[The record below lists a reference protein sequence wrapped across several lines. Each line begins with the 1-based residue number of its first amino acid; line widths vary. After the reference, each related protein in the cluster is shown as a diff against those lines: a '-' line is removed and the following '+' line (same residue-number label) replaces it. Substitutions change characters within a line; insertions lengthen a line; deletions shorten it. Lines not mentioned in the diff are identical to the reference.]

1 MLLNPLFTQNWSRTF
16 SVWIEDIQVQ
26 FQPVAKITLSGGF
39 LRRVRSITPM
49 AAGLVALVFMV
60 HCSHSKIQPRPQ
72 NSPEPPS
79 QGSSR
84 EEGASETG
92 GASWY
97 GSKADGLV
105 GRRTASGEPMNPSL
119 LACAHRT
126 LPLGSYVRVENI
138 ENGRR
143 AILRVNDRGPFV
155 RNRILDVTRQ
165 AADDSGFLDKGLAK
179 VRVTPF
185 YMEGSQG
192 PRVQKTEKDNPY
204 TIQVAALSDS
214 TNIER
219 LSKELKPVYGNVFLQ
234 NAIGKGGQQ
243 VVRVQVGSYASMEEA
258 EKAST
263 EIAKRFGDHGVD
275 PFITRRR

>member
-1 MLLNPLFTQNWSRTF
+1 MQLNPLFTQNWSRTF

-26 FQPVAKITLSGGF
+26 FKPVARITLNGGF
-39 LRRVRSITPM
+39 LRRVRSVTPA
-49 AAGLVALVFMV
+49 AAGLVALLFTV
-60 HCSHSKIQPRPQ
+60 HCSQPKVQPTPQ
-72 NSPEPPS
+72 GSPETPS
-79 QGSSR
+79 PGSR
-84 EEGASETG
+84 AEGPSETG

-97 GSKADGLV
+97 GSKADGLI

-126 LPLGSYVRVENI
+126 LPLGSYVRVENL

-143 AILRVNDRGPFV
+143 AVLRINDRGPFV
-155 RNRILDVTRQ
+155 RGRILDVTRQ
-165 AADDSGFLDKGLAK
+165 AADDLGFIDKGLTK

-192 PRVQKTEKDNPY
+192 PRAQKAEQDNPY
-204 TIQVAALSDS
+204 TVQVAAFSDS
-214 TNIER
+214 ANAER
-219 LSKELKPVYGNVFLQ
+219 LSKELRPVYGNVFLQ

-243 VVRVQVGSYASMEEA
+243 IVRVQVGSYASMEAA
-258 EKAST
+258 EKASS
-263 EIAKRFGDHGVD
+263 EMAKRFGDRGVD